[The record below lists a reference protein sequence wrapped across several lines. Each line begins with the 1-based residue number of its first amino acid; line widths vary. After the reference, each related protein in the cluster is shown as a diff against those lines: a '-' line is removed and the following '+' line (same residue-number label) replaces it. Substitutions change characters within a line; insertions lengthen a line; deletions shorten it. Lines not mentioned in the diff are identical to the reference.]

1 MKRYAS
7 SDLKNVIIANRIANN
22 FTLSLDHPP
31 ITMRPKTMK
40 IRQLFDYDTWTYTY
54 LVWDETTKEAAV
66 IDCVLE
72 QVDRDIQHIEELGL
86 NVKYLLET
94 HIHADHITGAG
105 PVRKH
110 THGKIVVHKNSGS
123 ECADILAEEG
133 DVFKLGEQ
141 EIKVMHTPGHTN
153 NDITYLIE
161 GAAFTG
167 DTLLVRD
174 CGRTDFQ
181 LGSNED
187 MYHSLT
193 TKLFTLPEDTLVFP
207 AHDYK
212 GFSQSTIGEEKQFN
226 TRAGNGKAFAD
237 FTTIMDG
244 LNLPNPKRIDIAV
257 PGNLKCGNLDD

>member
-1 MKRYAS
+1 
-7 SDLKNVIIANRIANN
+7 
-22 FTLSLDHPP
+22 
-31 ITMRPKTMK
+31 MK

-66 IDCVLE
+66 IDSVAE
-72 QVDRDIQHIEELGL
+72 QVERDIRHIEELGL

-105 PVRKH
+105 PIRKH
-110 THGKIVVHKNSGS
+110 TKGLIVVHKNSGS
-123 ECADILAEEG
+123 ECADILANEG
-133 DVFKLGEQ
+133 DVFNLGEQ
-141 EIKVMHTPGHTN
+141 SIRVLHTPGHTN
-153 NDITYLIE
+153 NDITYLID

-167 DTLLVRD
+167 DTLFVRD

-193 TKLFTLPEDTLVFP
+193 QKLFKLPPETQVFP

-212 GFSQSTIGEEKQFN
+212 GFSQSTIGEEIEYN
-226 TRAGNGKAFAD
+226 NRVGNGKSYED
-237 FTTIMDG
+237 FSTIMNAM
-244 LNLPNPKRIDIAV
+244 NLPNPKKIDIAV
-257 PGNLKCGNLDD
+257 PGNMRCGD

>member
-1 MKRYAS
+1 
-7 SDLKNVIIANRIANN
+7 
-22 FTLSLDHPP
+22 
-31 ITMRPKTMK
+31 MK

-110 THGKIVVHKNSGS
+110 THAKIAVHKNSGS

-153 NDITYLIE
+153 NDITYLID

-226 TRAGNGKAFAD
+226 VRAGNGKAFTD

>member
-1 MKRYAS
+1 
-7 SDLKNVIIANRIANN
+7 
-22 FTLSLDHPP
+22 
-31 ITMRPKTMK
+31 MK

-54 LVWDETTKEAAV
+54 LLWDEATMEAAV
-66 IDCVLE
+66 IDSVIE
-72 QVDRDIQHIEELGL
+72 QVDRDMQHIEELGL

-105 PVRKH
+105 PLRKK
-110 THGKIVVHKNSGS
+110 TGAQIAVHKNSGS

-133 DVFKLGEQ
+133 DTFKLGEQ
-141 EIKVMHTPGHTN
+141 TITVMHTPGHTN
-153 NDITYLIE
+153 NDITYKID
-161 GAAFTG
+161 GAVFTG

-193 TKLFTLPEDTLVFP
+193 QRLFTLPEDTMVFP

-212 GFSQSTIGEEKQFN
+212 GFSQSTIGEEKKFN
-226 TRAGNGKAFAD
+226 VRAGSGKSFED
-237 FTTIMDG
+237 FSTIMDN
-244 LNLPNPKRIDIAV
+244 LNLPNPKRIDISV

>member
-1 MKRYAS
+1 M
-7 SDLKNVIIANRIANN
+7 N
-22 FTLSLDHPP
+22 
-31 ITMRPKTMK
+31 

-54 LVWDETTKEAAV
+54 LIWDEETKEAAI
-66 IDCVLE
+66 IDSVLE
-72 QVDRDIQHIEELGL
+72 KVDRDEQHIKELGL

-105 PVRKH
+105 PLRKRI
-110 THGKIVVHKNSGS
+110 GGQLVVHKNSGS
-123 ECADILAEEG
+123 ECADILAVDG
-133 DVFKLGEQ
+133 DVFKLGNQ
-141 EIKVMHTPGHTN
+141 EIHVLHTPGHTN
-153 NDITYLIE
+153 NDITYKID
-161 GAAFTG
+161 GAVFTG

-181 LGSNED
+181 LGDNES

-193 TKLFTLPEDTLVFP
+193 EILFKLPEDTMVFP

-212 GFSQSTIGEEKQFN
+212 GFSQSTIGEEKTFN
-226 TRAGNGKAFAD
+226 VRAGSNKSFED
-237 FTTIMDG
+237 FSTIMDN

>member
-1 MKRYAS
+1 
-7 SDLKNVIIANRIANN
+7 
-22 FTLSLDHPP
+22 
-31 ITMRPKTMK
+31 MK

-54 LVWDETTKEAAV
+54 LVWDEATMEAAV
-66 IDCVLE
+66 IDSVLE
-72 QVDRDIQHIEELGL
+72 QVDRDMQHITELGL

-105 PVRKH
+105 PLRKQ
-110 THGKIVVHKNSGS
+110 THAQIVVHTNSGS
-123 ECADILAEEG
+123 ECADILANEG
-133 DVFKLGEQ
+133 DTFKLGEQ
-141 EIKVMHTPGHTN
+141 EIKVLHTPGHTN
-153 NDITYLIE
+153 NDITYLID

-181 LGSNED
+181 LGSND
-187 MYHSLT
+187 QMYNSLT
-193 TKLFTLPEDTLVFP
+193 EKLFTLADDTMVFP

-226 TRAGNGKAFAD
+226 NRVGQKKSFED
-237 FTTIMDG
+237 FCTIMDG

-257 PGNLKCGNLDD
+257 PGNMKCGNLDD

>member
-1 MKRYAS
+1 
-7 SDLKNVIIANRIANN
+7 
-22 FTLSLDHPP
+22 
-31 ITMRPKTMK
+31 MK

-54 LVWDETTKEAAV
+54 LIWDEATKEAAV
-66 IDCVLE
+66 IDSVLE
-72 QVDRDIQHIEELGL
+72 RLERDMQHIKELGL

-105 PVRKH
+105 PMRKQ
-110 THGKIVVHKNSGS
+110 TKGQIVVHKNSGS
-123 ECADILAEEG
+123 ECADVLAVEG
-133 DVFKLGEQ
+133 DTFKLGEQ
-141 EIKVMHTPGHTN
+141 EIKVLHTPGHTN

-187 MYHSLT
+187 MFHSLT
-193 TKLFTLPEDTLVFP
+193 EKLFTLPEDTMVFP

-226 TRAGNGKAFAD
+226 TRVGLGKSFQD
-237 FTTIMDG
+237 FNTIMDN
-244 LNLPNPKRIDIAV
+244 LNLPNPKRIHIAV
-257 PGNLKCGNLDD
+257 PGNMQCGNLDD

>member
-1 MKRYAS
+1 
-7 SDLKNVIIANRIANN
+7 
-22 FTLSLDHPP
+22 
-31 ITMRPKTMK
+31 MK
-40 IRQLFDYDTWTYTY
+40 IRQLFDYSTWTYTY
-54 LVWDETTKEAAV
+54 LIWDEATKEAAV

-72 QVDRDIQHIEELGL
+72 SVERDTQHIKELGL

-105 PVRKH
+105 PMRKK
-110 THGKIVVHKNSGS
+110 TKAKIVVHKKSGS
-123 ECADILAEEG
+123 ECADILAVEG
-133 DVFKLGEQ
+133 DIFKLGEQ
-141 EIKVMHTPGHTN
+141 EIKVLHTPGHTN

-181 LGSNED
+181 QGSNED
-187 MYHSLT
+187 LFHSLT
-193 TKLFTLPEDTLVFP
+193 QKLFSLPEETMVFP

-226 TRAGNGKAFAD
+226 KRIGSGKSFQDFA
-237 FTTIMDG
+237 TIMDD
-244 LNLPNPKRIDIAV
+244 LNLPNPKRIHIAV
-257 PGNLKCGNLDD
+257 PGNMQCGNVED